1 MPITSAA
8 FMTDPTDPRLPQ
20 DIERVITEVLVNDHL
35 DMAGT
40 MSLVAARFR
49 TWHSAA
55 RAKSETLRTVV
66 IRHREHWTQRISD
79 LFLPNAHLIQI
90 LVIDLPSTLSEEE
103 LLHIQRLL
111 QGAEKVKHLAV
122 GWHIWEHF
130 VECGFLQLESLCL
143 IWDEARQMDSP
154 HLGHLQ
160 HPSLLRNVTI
170 YAPPRPISVDARNSA
185 WAQFNL
191 PATILDDFPNL
202 ASLTYAARNE
212 VPDSWGCE
220 WDTEGK
226 TVVHTWTMGV
236 RTASKGFKLAGEA
249 EFSTVYFDC
258 SNEVLRDWLRR
269 REGRRDGDGSID
281 RC

>member
-1 MPITSAA
+1 MPITSPDL
-8 FMTDPTDPRLPQ
+8 MTETTDPRLPQ
-20 DIERVITEVLVNDHL
+20 DIERVITEVVLNDHS

-49 TWHSAA
+49 TW
-55 RAKSETLRTVV
+55 AKSEALRTVV
-66 IRHREHWTQRISD
+66 IRQREHWIQRISD

-90 LVIDLPSTLSEEE
+90 LVIDLPSTLFEEE

-143 IWDEARQMDSP
+143 MWDETRQMVAPS
-154 HLGHLQ
+154 LGHLQ
-160 HPSLLRNVTI
+160 HPSALRDLTI
-170 YAPPRPISVDARNSA
+170 YAPPRPTCIDARNPS
-185 WAQFNL
+185 WARFHL
-191 PATILDDFPNL
+191 PVTLSEDFPDL
-202 ASLTYAARNE
+202 GSLTYAARNE

-226 TVVHTWTMGV
+226 IVVHTWKMRLGT
-236 RTASKGFKLAGEA
+236 TCKAFKLAGEA
-249 EFSTVYFDC
+249 EFSTVYFHC
-258 SNEVLRDWLRR
+258 SSEVLREWLRR
-269 REGRRDGDGSID
+269 REREGRKNSGGSTD
-281 RC
+281 